1 MNRQSAAINNE
12 FALSLKRQSWFARL
26 GKNIKDHPMLYGM
39 ILPVVIYYILFHF
52 LPMYGV
58 LVAFKRYIPTKG
70 IWGSPWVGFKYF
82 ESFFNDYYFM
92 RLMRN
97 TLLINL
103 YALVFGFPI
112 PIIFAL
118 LLNELRAKRF
128 KKLTQ
133 SITYMPHFVSA
144 VVICGLVADFTKSD
158 GLITT
163 VLSSLFGFEPYNL
176 LGKAEN
182 FRSIFT
188 IMNIW
193 QTFGWGSIIY
203 IAALTSTDQELYE
216 AASIDGAGRWMQTW
230 HISIPSIMPTIV
242 IMLILRIGQMMN
254 LGWEKIYLLYS
265 PLTYETADVISTYVY
280 RRGMLQSDYSY
291 GAAVGLFNSLV
302 NCVLIILAN
311 TVSRKVN
318 ETSMW

>member
-1 MNRQSAAINNE
+1 MTPNRTVINAALEKKRKKNW
-12 FALSLKRQSWFARL
+12 FSRLK
-26 GKNIKDHPMLYGM
+26 KNIADHPMLYLM
-39 ILPVVIYYILFHF
+39 ILPVIIYYILFHF

-58 LVAFKRYIPTKG
+58 VIAFKRYVPTKG
-70 IWGSPWVGFKYF
+70 IWGSNWVGLKHFN
-82 ESFFNDYYFM
+82 SFFKDYYFG
-92 RLMRN
+92 RLLTN
-97 TLLINL
+97 TLLINFYNL
-103 YALVFGFPI
+103 IFGFPV

-118 LLNELRAKRF
+118 ALNELRSKRF

-133 SITYMPHFVSA
+133 TVTYMPHFVSA
-144 VVICGLVADFTKSD
+144 VVMCGIVADFTKSD

-163 VLSSLFGFEPYNL
+163 ILSSAFGFEPYNL

-193 QTFGWGSIIY
+193 QGFGWGSIIY

-216 AASIDGAGRWMQTW
+216 AAAIDGAGRWKQTL

-291 GAAVGLFNSLV
+291 GAAVGLFNSVV